1 MKKFVTYLLMVL
13 VLSILGTTN
22 TYALD
27 FDGNMDI
34 GTGGLLLLIGL
45 QIIFLFV
52 GTKIAGI
59 AHRTLGQVIWATL
72 GIIAIFFFMLVLT
85 QGKNFEG
92 LDLVIVGVLV
102 GVLSIVLIQMLF
114 HTTLVKALGAS
125 LFALIAN
132 AITVFVIIP
141 KII

>member
-1 MKKFVTYLLMVL
+1 MKKFVTYLLMVV
-13 VLSILGTTN
+13 VLSLLGTTN

-27 FDGNMDI
+27 FGGNMDI

-45 QIIFLFV
+45 QIIFLFIGTRVV
-52 GTKIAGI
+52 GIE
-59 AHRTLGQVIWATL
+59 HRTLGQVIWATL

-92 LDLVIVGVLV
+92 LGLVVVGI
-102 GVLSIVLIQMLF
+102 LSIILIQRLF
-114 HTTLVKALGAS
+114 NTSLVKALGAS

-132 AITVFVIIP
+132 AIAVFVIIP
-141 KII
+141 KIL